1 MDVEETGRSRSKD
14 GRFLP
19 EIKDQTIENLQ
30 HDHSYVTGMFTMNCL
45 SYYRGK
51 QNSFSR
57 NYPGKL
63 YCPRITD
70 RFLCYVVLTKRM
82 RF

>member
-1 MDVEETGRSRSKD
+1 MDVEETGRSKD

-45 SYYRGK
+45 NCYRGK

-57 NYPGKL
+57 N
-63 YCPRITD
+63 
-70 RFLCYVVLTKRM
+70 FLSRKTLLSSYY
-82 RF
+82 